1 MSEPREF
8 SVEEANALVP
18 LLHRIVS
25 RQMLLL
31 ERIERALEQLH
42 KRQGVLPREFEPLP
56 DDEPE
61 IAAMKVEVR
70 DLLGRFEEGWAEVQR
85 TGAVVKD
92 PRIGL
97 VDFYGRLGGE
107 PVWLCWR
114 FGEESIA
121 YYHGLDEG
129 LAGRKPLGTDGPAR
143 HRLLS

>member
-18 LLHRIVS
+18 RLHRIVS

-56 DDEPE
+56 TDEPE
-61 IAAMKVEVR
+61 IAAMKVEVHE
-70 DLLGRFEEGWAEVQR
+70 LLASFEEGWAEVQR

-92 PRIGL
+92 PRVGL

-129 LAGRKPLGTDGPAR
+129 LAGRKPLGADGPAR